1 MGKHFQKE
9 KIEMKKTTTPKYFYH
24 HLDRRNFIKVTGSTA
39 LITGAPAI
47 LTGLTRVAHAAKPNV
62 VRMLMTAPTMIP
74 GDWSKFEEETGIKVE
89 FEVMKDDVGL
99 FLNDVLVN
107 DAGDRFDV
115 ISALAGS
122 EQELIDG
129 EAIIPV
135 ETAQLPNWGGMT
147 DDLKNIPYFIG
158 DSNRPDGTV
167 WGTPLAMNAD
177 SFGYQSKI
185 LGEPLPPEEVSWS
198 LVFDDER
205 TMGKSATGTY
215 VYYFSECA
223 TYLKGAGLADIKNP
237 ASMTPKEAEVVADY
251 LIERKKAGQFR
262 SWHTTF
268 DDQVQLIKN
277 KEVLAI
283 RCWEPAVKEAQKA
296 GMTDFHYAT
305 AKEGYMKWM
314 HGCYIP
320 TQAKDRGTHEASYT
334 LMNWILSGAYAA
346 AISPLRG
353 YVSGRPDLGAQY
365 AKQNGLGGDVSVAIE
380 QAQAKLKNKFSHED
394 FWFVAVPEYLEDMQG
409 QMDRVLAS

>member
-1 MGKHFQKE
+1 
-9 KIEMKKTTTPKYFYH
+9 MKKKDTSKYFYH
-24 HLDRRNFIKVTGSTA
+24 HLDRRKFIKVAGSSA
-39 LITGAPAI
+39 VIAGAPAI
-47 LTGLTRVAHAAKPNV
+47 LTGLTRTANAAKPNV

-89 FEVMKDDVGL
+89 HEVMKDDIGL
-99 FLNDVLVN
+99 FLNEVLVN

-129 EAIIPV
+129 EAIVPV
-135 ETAQLPNWGGMT
+135 DTAQLPNWGGMK
-147 DDLKNIPYFIG
+147 DSIKNIPYFIN
-158 DSNRPDGTV
+158 DLNRPDGSV

-177 SFGYQSKI
+177 SFGYHADI
-185 LGEPLPPEEVSWS
+185 LGEPAPPEEVSWS

-237 ASMTPKEAEVVADY
+237 ASMTPKEAEVVADF

-277 KEVLAI
+277 NEVLAI

-296 GMTDFHYAT
+296 GMNNFHYAT

-320 TQAKDRGTHEASYT
+320 TQAKDRGTIEASYT
-334 LMNWILSGAYAA
+334 LMNWILSGAYAS

-365 AKQNGLGGDVSVAIE
+365 AKQNGLGDDVGIAIAE
-380 QAQAKLKNKFSHED
+380 AEAKIANKFSHED
-394 FWFVAVPEYLEDMQG
+394 FWFIAVPEYLEDMQG